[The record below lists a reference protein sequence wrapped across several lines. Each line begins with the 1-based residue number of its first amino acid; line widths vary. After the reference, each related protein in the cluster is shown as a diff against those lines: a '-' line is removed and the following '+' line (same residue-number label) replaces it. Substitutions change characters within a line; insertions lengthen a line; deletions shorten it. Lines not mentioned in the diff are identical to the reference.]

1 MPHASTLADTL
12 RDEIAHRGPIPF
24 RDFMERALYN
34 PVHGYYGSGRAQVG
48 RSGDFFTNV
57 SVGPLFGQL
66 LARQFA
72 EMWDRLGQPAE
83 FAIVEQGAHHGHFA
97 SDVLTTL
104 RGLAPACLSA
114 TTYWI
119 VEPLSA
125 LQRAQ
130 QDMLAPW
137 AGENVRWVHS
147 LADLPHF
154 TGVHFS
160 NELPD
165 SFPVHRVARR
175 AEGWRERSVDFDGE
189 RFIFVDT
196 SISSSAL
203 ESAISRLPE
212 VPLDYETEINLAAPA
227 WIAEVATRLER
238 GFLLAIDYGYPR
250 TDYYRPER
258 DQGTLS
264 AYAGHQREPDPLA
277 RPGEI
282 DLTAHV
288 DFTTLVEAG
297 IASGLTLA
305 GFTDQHH
312 FMVGLGQL
320 HFQGDTASPQ
330 EIRAF
335 KTLMHPNLM
344 GRSFHAI
351 CLSKEVEEPRLSGF
365 KFARSFTVAALDQ
378 DLPERSP
385 SG

>member
-1 MPHASTLADTL
+1 MPHASTLAETL
-12 RDEIAHRGPIPF
+12 RDEIARRGPIPF
-24 RDFMERALYN
+24 RDFMEHALYD
-34 PVHGYYGSGRAQVG
+34 PGHGYYGSGRARVG
-48 RSGDFFTNV
+48 RGGDFFTNV
-57 SVGPLFGQL
+57 SVGPLFGRL
-66 LARQFA
+66 LARQFV
-72 EMWDRLGQPAE
+72 EMWVRLGEPAK

-97 SDVLTTL
+97 ADVLSAL
-104 RGLAPACLSA
+104 RDLAPACLAA

-119 VEPLSA
+119 VEPLAA
-125 LQRAQ
+125 LRDVQ
-130 QDMLAPW
+130 QVTLATW
-137 AGENVRWVHS
+137 AGEKARWVHS
-147 LADLPHF
+147 LADLPGF

-165 SFPVHRVARR
+165 SFPVHRVVRR
-175 AEGWRERSVDFDGE
+175 ANGWQERAVNFDGE
-189 RFIFVDT
+189 RFVFIDT
-196 SISSSAL
+196 PISNGAL
-203 ESAISRLPE
+203 ESAISRLPN

-227 WIAEVATRLER
+227 WVAEVASRLER

-250 TDYYRPER
+250 AEYYRPER
-258 DQGTLS
+258 DHGTLS

-288 DFTTLVEAG
+288 DFTSLAEAG
-297 IASGLTLA
+297 AASGLTLA

-320 HFQGDTASPQ
+320 YFQGDTATPQ

-351 CLSKEVEEPRLSGF
+351 CLGKEVEEPRLSGY
-365 KFARSFTVAALDQ
+365 KFAQSLTPAVLDQ
-378 DLPERSP
+378 DLPERLP
-385 SG
+385 SE